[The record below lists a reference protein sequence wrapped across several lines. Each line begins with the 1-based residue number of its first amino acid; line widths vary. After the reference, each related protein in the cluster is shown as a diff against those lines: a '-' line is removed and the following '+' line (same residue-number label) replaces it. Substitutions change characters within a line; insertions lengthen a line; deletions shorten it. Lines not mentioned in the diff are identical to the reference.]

1 METYGRNKTITKG
14 LEILLR
20 VIVLFSAVMMFFP
33 TMNPARITELINKT
47 TSLFTS
53 AVSYNRLTAEAVRA
67 IRLGW
72 VLERNFVLIFAFSIT
87 ICLGIILALLSSGL
101 SIGNLRLKRLA
112 YKFTLIG
119 GVLQIIGLFGIYY
132 AYIKL
137 GESANLVRVLPQL
150 PTGFLVYMIAAALIW
165 LMSTVLLTVLPRVG
179 KDMPYEMERSKQLV
193 LMYLPFAA
201 LVFVFSYLP
210 LWGWRY
216 AFFDYRAGVTTLT
229 RDNFVGFKW
238 FTFLFQNPATLN
250 DIVRVMRN
258 TLVMSTLGLATSW
271 LPMIFAMFLAEARS
285 PRFKKFVQTFTTIPN
300 FISWVLVYGL
310 ALAIFSTD
318 GFVNSFLINMGWR
331 TQPVNYLMGDSFIWL
346 KMWAWGT
353 WKGLGWSAIIY
364 IASISSI
371 DPTLYESATVDGAGR
386 FQKMRYITLP
396 SLMPTYFV
404 LLIMAVAAFL
414 SNGMEQY
421 LVFENATN
429 TGKITVLDLYVYQL
443 GIKNGVIPLSTVI
456 GMVKSTV
463 SIVLLLS
470 VNKLSQYVRGESI
483 F

>member
-1 METYGRNKTITKG
+1 MDVYGPRNIITRFFEHCVK
-14 LEILLR
+14 ILVFL
-20 VIVLFSAVMMFFP
+20 SAVMMFFP
-33 TMNPARITELINKT
+33 TMNPARVTELINRT
-47 TSLFTS
+47 ISLFTS
-53 AVSYNRLTAEAVRA
+53 AVSYSRLTAEAVRA

-72 VLERNFVLIFAFSIT
+72 VMENNFTFILLASMV
-87 ICLGIILALLSSGL
+87 ICLAIFGALLGAGL
-101 SIGNLRLKRLA
+101 STGNLRLKRLA
-112 YKFTLIG
+112 YKLTLAG
-119 GVLQIIGLFGIYY
+119 GVGQILGLLGIYFVY
-132 AYIKL
+132 L
-137 GESANLVRVLPQL
+137 RLWESANLERVLPQISS
-150 PTGFLVYMIAAALIW
+150 GFGVYLAIASATVFLSLAVLALTPKAAA
-165 LMSTVLLTVLPRVG
+165 
-179 KDMPYEMERSKQLV
+179 DMPYEMERSKQLV

-216 AFFDYRAGVTTLT
+216 AFFDYRPGVTALT
-229 RDNFVGFKW
+229 AENFVGLKW
-238 FTFLFQNPATLN
+238 FAFLFQNPATLN

-258 TLVMSTLGLATSW
+258 TLIMSTLGLATSW
-271 LPMIFAMFLAEARS
+271 LPMVFAMFLVEAKS
-285 PRFKKFVQTFTTIPN
+285 ARFKRFVQTFTTIPN

-318 GFVNSFLINMGWR
+318 GFVNSLLLNLGLR
-331 TQPVNYLMGDSFIWL
+331 TQPINYLMGDSFIWL

-364 IASISSI
+364 IATISSI

-421 LVFENATN
+421 LVFENSTN
-429 TGKITVLDLYVYQL
+429 TAKITVLDLYVYQL
-443 GIKNGVIPLSTVI
+443 GIKNGVIPLSTLI
-456 GMVKSTV
+456 GMVKSLV
-463 SIVLLLS
+463 SLVLLFS
-470 VNKLSQYVRGESI
+470 VNRLSKMVRGESI

>member
-1 METYGRNKTITKG
+1 M
-14 LEILLR
+14 
-20 VIVLFSAVMMFFP
+20 FS
-33 TMNPARITELINKT
+33 
-47 TSLFTS
+47 S
-53 AVSYNRLTAEAVRA
+53 
-67 IRLGW
+67 
-72 VLERNFVLIFAFSIT
+72 
-87 ICLGIILALLSSGL
+87 
-101 SIGNLRLKRLA
+101 
-112 YKFTLIG
+112 
-119 GVLQIIGLFGIYY
+119 
-132 AYIKL
+132 
-137 GESANLVRVLPQL
+137 
-150 PTGFLVYMIAAALIW
+150 
-165 LMSTVLLTVLPRVG
+165 
-179 KDMPYEMERSKQLV
+179 
-193 LMYLPFAA
+193 
-201 LVFVFSYLP
+201 FSYLP